1 MDLYEKFAEYARGNN
16 VFEDDDEKE
25 SVLAVVDLYA
35 DCPESSL
42 INRSSN
48 RHCDQYIDEYMR
60 RRSHELMIERIEK
73 GHSF

>member
-16 VFEDDDEKE
+16 VFENDDEKE
-25 SVLAVVDLYA
+25 SVLVVVDLYA
-35 DCPESSL
+35 DRPESSL

-48 RHCDQYIDEYMR
+48 RRCDPYIDEYMR